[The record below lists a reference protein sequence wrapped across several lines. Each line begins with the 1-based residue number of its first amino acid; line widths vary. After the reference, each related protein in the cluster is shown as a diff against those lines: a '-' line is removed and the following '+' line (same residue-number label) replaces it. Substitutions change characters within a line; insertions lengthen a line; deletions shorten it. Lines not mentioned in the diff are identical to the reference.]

1 VSSQAQETQETST
14 DRVQLEVLRNRFQ
27 AIADEMG
34 YVVLRTGHTVFV
46 KETGDFG
53 VALVSRQGEVFATPY
68 RVGVHLMV
76 GKPMQDSIRYVE
88 EHLGGWHEGDVFLS
102 NDPVT
107 TGGMA
112 THLPDIYIWKPIFH
126 EGELL
131 CFAWSFIHFS
141 DVGGRVPG
149 SIAPSNTE
157 TFQEG
162 IVFPPVHLMSRGEL
176 NQEVRSI
183 FMANC
188 RIPALNWG
196 DIKAQL
202 AGLATAERRVHDLV
216 ARYGVAVV
224 RRGVDDVLDYSE
236 AQARRVITSIPDGTY
251 RFTDYLETDHV
262 LKGRL
267 QRIQLALT
275 VAGSDLTLDFTGSD
289 PQVQAAFNVP
299 SNGKNGH
306 WMISF
311 GLISVLRTLEPELVL
326 NSGAVRPMRF
336 VLPRGSILNP
346 EPGAAYG
353 VRAALMF
360 RVFDLVIATLGQ
372 ALPDKINAAGSNQ
385 GSILLVS
392 VPDPATGATKVSVVQ
407 PLAGGSGGR
416 PMKDGLDGVDVCMG
430 YLRNVPTES
439 VEQEMPVLI
448 PRYSLREDSGGPG
461 YYRGGVGVVLE
472 LKVFPPNA
480 VVTAR
485 GMERYRF
492 RPWGRLGGQ
501 AGTLGYTTLNPGTDG
516 ETDIGKID
524 VLQLQPGDV
533 LRIGA
538 QGGGGY
544 GDPLARP
551 AERVVADVLDGLV
564 SVERARDDYGVVVV
578 DGACDEA
585 ASEGLRADRRASRGE
600 GPLPAFDLGPERE
613 AFERVWTPAIQD
625 AINAV
630 TAGYPTRLRQFLRG
644 RLFARL
650 EGILEAGEEIE
661 AADVAPL
668 LAEIEDRELA
678 IGRR

>member
-1 VSSQAQETQETST
+1 MASQTDTTPVGT
-14 DRVQLEVLRNRFQ
+14 DRVLLEVLRNRFQ

-76 GKPMQDSIRYVE
+76 GKPMRDAIRYVE

-112 THLPDIYIWKPIFH
+112 THLPDVYIWQPVFH
-126 EGELL
+126 EGEVL

-149 SIAPSNTE
+149 SIAPSNSE

-162 IVFPPVHLMSRGEL
+162 IIFPPVHLVSKGEL
-176 NQEVRSI
+176 NQEVRAI
-183 FMANC
+183 FLANC

-216 ARYGVAVV
+216 GRYGVDAV
-224 RRGVDDVLDYSE
+224 RRGIADVLDYSE
-236 AQARRVITSIPDGTY
+236 AQARRVIASIPDGTY

-262 LKGRL
+262 LPGRL

-275 VAGSDLTLDFTGSD
+275 VDGGDLTLDFTGSD
-289 PQVQAAFNVP
+289 PQVQAAFNVAT
-299 SNGKNGH
+299 NGQHGH
-306 WMISF
+306 WMIAF
-311 GLISVLRTLEPELVL
+311 GLVSVLRTLEPDMVL
-326 NSGAVRPMRF
+326 NSGAVRPMRY

-372 ALPDKINAAGSNQ
+372 ALPDRINAAGSSQ

-392 VPDPATGATKVSVVQ
+392 VPDPATGATRVSVVQ

-472 LKVFPPNA
+472 LKVFPPNG

-492 RPWGRLGGQ
+492 RPWGRLGGR

-516 ETDIGKID
+516 EADIGKID
-524 VLQLQPGDV
+524 VLHLEPGDV
-533 LRIGA
+533 LRIGT

-551 AERVVADVLDGLV
+551 AERVLADVLDGLV
-564 SVERARDDYGVVVV
+564 GVASARDGYGVVLA
-578 DGACDEA
+578 DGRIDEA
-585 ASEGLRADRRASRGE
+585 ATERLRAELRVARGD

-613 AFERVWTPAIQD
+613 AYERVWTPEIQD

-630 TAGYPTRLRQFLRG
+630 TAGYRTRLRQFLRG
-644 RLFARL
+644 RLFERLDARL
-650 EGILEAGEEIE
+650 AAGEAFG

-668 LAEIEDRELA
+668 LAEIEERELTV
-678 IGRR
+678 GRR